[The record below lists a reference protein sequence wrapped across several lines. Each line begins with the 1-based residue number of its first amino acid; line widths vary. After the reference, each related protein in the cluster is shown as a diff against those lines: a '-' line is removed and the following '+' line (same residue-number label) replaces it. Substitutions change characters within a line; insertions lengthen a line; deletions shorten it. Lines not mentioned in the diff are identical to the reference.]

1 MYLCIYIYYIDKERD
16 RETGERESEERAR
29 IHIDC
34 YHVYLYILV

>member
-1 MYLCIYIYYIDKERD
+1 MYLCIYIYYID
-16 RETGERESEERAR
+16 RETGERDSEERAR